1 MDLIDSGIS
10 RFSEDHIA
18 YGPYFQPGII
28 KIMRSLS
35 CQKLHLLV
43 FVFPGICLGLAVS
56 LALDVA
62 DICIGLAHALCLQL
76 NVADSGS

>member
-1 MDLIDSGIS
+1 MDLIDSGVS

-56 LALDVA
+56 LDVA
-62 DICIGLAHALCLQL
+62 DMWLTLVLVWL
-76 NVADSGS
+76 TLVLV